1 MAVDLNDDNVINEK
15 ALNFWEKNKKNI
27 LYGAVFFV
35 SIYLASNFYFSNQK
49 NSQFL
54 ASEIYQKI
62 QVEFEKSDISE
73 YVKEL
78 KEKYPESPYAA
89 RASLIAARN
98 NLKNQNMDEAISN
111 YDWAINNTNEKSI
124 ESLALFSKAK
134 LQFINGNLDLSEQT
148 VNKINSNGYEGLKN
162 YLLGDIYQKRNLNKK
177 ALAFYETAYSFY
189 LNKNDLSKV
198 IKTKIDAIGN

>member
-189 LNKNDLSKV
+189 INKNDLSKV